1 MRKSKERHE
10 DKWGKLW
17 GEMRKNEENNLKFKG
32 KRDFLRK
39 SEERYEEKLGKWW
52 GEMRKVMKKHEENSI
67 KSDEKLIEQ
76 WDQFWGKMRKSEESY

>member
-17 GEMRKNEENNLKFKG
+17 GEMRKNEENYLKFKG